1 MIVIDVFFV
10 SFLVV
15 DKLSVR
21 LSLLLELFGVV
32 DRVSF
37 TAVFIFI

>member
-15 DKLSVR
+15 DQLSVS

-37 TAVFIFI
+37 TTVVIFI

>member
-15 DKLSVR
+15 DQLSVS